1 MINEGNQA
9 ELCYLTRYHRHIVS
23 KISDAND
30 SEIEPHSGHH
40 DNYTRE
46 HNDTHII
53 SDSCVV
59 SSLHRRRLINMFS
72 SVYWYDFLADLRFHC

>member
-40 DNYTRE
+40 DKYTQ
-46 HNDTHII
+46 
-53 SDSCVV
+53 
-59 SSLHRRRLINMFS
+59 
-72 SVYWYDFLADLRFHC
+72 